1 MIKNICLKMT
11 VSLIRTVYFLRFKAE
26 NTAVKVRPHGRT
38 FVRRC
43 PRTKVRVRL
52 TFTSYSYFCTML
64 KEILSKRSYTTHY

>member
-1 MIKNICLKMT
+1 MQDVLIYLTNLDT
-11 VSLIRTVYFLRFKAE
+11 SSL
-26 NTAVKVRPHGRT
+26 KVRPHGRT

-64 KEILSKRSYTTHY
+64 KKFLSKRSYTTHY